1 MTTIVPLT
9 LRREVHDVHYSRIL
23 CGGQPGVSMTGAA
36 GDGPAAP
43 ISVEE
48 VGNDVGCGKAE
59 DGIEGG

>member
-1 MTTIVPLT
+1 
-9 LRREVHDVHYSRIL
+9 
-23 CGGQPGVSMTGAA
+23 MTGAA